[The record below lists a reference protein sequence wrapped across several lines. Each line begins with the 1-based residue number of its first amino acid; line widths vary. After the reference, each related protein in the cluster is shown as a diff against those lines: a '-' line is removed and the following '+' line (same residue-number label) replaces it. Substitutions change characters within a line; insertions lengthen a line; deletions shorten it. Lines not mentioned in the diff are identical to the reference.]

1 MLFFLFAWVA
11 LLQFHYVRFWSRFRR
26 VIKDTKGDS
35 LEHLLIGHMKSLEMT
50 RREIKKVSAAHEY
63 LEAMT
68 TRSIQKLGLVRFNPF
83 HDTGS
88 NQSFS
93 LALLDLYDNGVVI
106 SSIHGREGTRVYAKA
121 LQSGRSEHHLS
132 EEEQQAIV
140 QARLNKGGKVGVHA
154 NTTH

>member
-1 MLFFLFAWVA
+1 MLFFLFVWVV
-11 LLQFHYVRFWSRFRR
+11 LLQLHYIRFWSRFRR
-26 VIKDTKGDS
+26 IIKDTKGDS
-35 LEHLLIGHMKSLEMT
+35 LEHLLIEHMKSLEMT

-68 TRSIQKLGLVRFNPF
+68 TRSVQKIGLVRFNPF

-121 LQSGRSEHHLS
+121 LQSGRSKHKLS
-132 EEEQQAIV
+132 DEEQLAIE
-140 QARLNKGGKVGVHA
+140 QARLNKGGKVD
-154 NTTH
+154 THENATH